1 MLRGDILSLSRL
13 ITMVENDLVG
23 TPDILARIY
32 PHLGGAYHVGITGP
46 PGAGKSTLTSALA
59 TGLRRE
65 GATVGIVACDPSS
78 PFSGGALLGDRIR
91 MESLALD
98 DGVFVRS
105 MATRG
110 ALGGMSRK
118 AHAVARLLEA
128 FGKDYVLL
136 ETVGVG
142 QTEVDV
148 RDVVDTTVLVF
159 TPIVGDYIQA
169 MKAGIIEIADVF
181 VINKMDLGNAAA
193 IEENLA
199 AVLAMRVK
207 RGEWRPPIIQAQATE
222 HIGVKE
228 LYGALGAHR
237 TFLRESG
244 LGIRRRSES
253 RKREFEEH
261 VRERLLALVTASV
274 GRNPEYLAARSDVG
288 ECKADPYQ
296 ACEDVLAD
304 KSLWEEVVALARNG
318 GSGAGPHGE

>member
-23 TPDILARIY
+23 TRDILARIY

-78 PFSGGALLGDRIR
+78 PFTGGALLGDRIR
-91 MESLALD
+91 MESLSLD

-110 ALGGMSRK
+110 ALGGLSRK
-118 AHAVARLLEA
+118 ANAVARLLEA

-181 VINKMDLGNAAA
+181 VINKMDLGNAGA

-199 AVLAMRVK
+199 AVLATRVK
-207 RGEWRPPIIQAQATE
+207 RGEWRPPIVRAQATE
-222 HIGVKE
+222 GAGIEE
-228 LYGALGAHR
+228 LRGALISHR
-237 TFLRESG
+237 AFLRETG
-244 LGIRRRSES
+244 LDLRRRGSS
-253 RKREFEEH
+253 RKREFDEH
-261 VRERLLALVTASV
+261 VRERVSSLVSIAIE
-274 GRNPEYLAARSDVG
+274 RNHQYQAARSKVG
-288 ECKADPYQ
+288 DCVTDPYQ

-304 KSLWEEVVALARNG
+304 RGLWEEVAAFARNG
-318 GSGAGPHGE
+318 SPESGPRGE